1 MNNKALNVLEFD
13 KIKAEIGKFLITS
26 RGHALL
32 KKLMP
37 MSVESIVQRLIDQ
50 TKDGM
55 DIVRLKGEIPVRKL
69 ADLNDQANRLKKDG
83 NLNGTEL
90 AAIGQVLKN
99 TSELKEFFE
108 GLHDDAIDLRQLY
121 DLNDDLIDN
130 PSLTTRINK
139 SLDESGRVLNAA
151 SPDLKYIREHIE
163 RLNDQIRHAMEQFT
177 RGKNTKYLT
186 ESIVTL
192 RDDRFVVP
200 VKTEYRAKFG
210 GVVHDQ
216 SASGQTLYIEPQA
229 VVGLNNQL
237 HDDQTSEKLEE
248 IRILNELSDLVRPE
262 IDDIVKNNDVLAQFD
277 LINAKAKYAKEIK
290 GTEPLISKERV
301 VDLKDAKH
309 PLIDPKRV
317 VANDIKIGDDYQ
329 TMLITGPNTGGKTI
343 TMKTLGLIQ
352 AMAQAG
358 LFIPAHEESEVAV
371 FDEIFVDIGD
381 EQSIEQNLSTF
392 SSHMDNII
400 NIIHKVSQNS
410 LVLIDELGAGT
421 DPQEG
426 ASIAIAI
433 LEKLA
438 KSNCMIMAT
447 THYPEL
453 KIFAYNTKD
462 TINASMEFDD
472 KSLKPTYRLL
482 IGIPGASNAFNIAG
496 RLGMDRDVVERGE
509 SLMSGESQDLN
520 NMITDLENRRK
531 EFEKKNQELDTQLAK
546 NKEIQDDYEKKQ
558 VALANSKDSE
568 IQAAKVRANQIVAK
582 AKGKSD
588 KIIDHLRE
596 MERKGVAVKEDQ
608 LISAKTELKNLHQDE
623 TVKKNRVLR
632 RNKRKQALKV
642 GDEVKAIP
650 YGQIGTIVRKNRND
664 EYEVQLGI
672 LKMKFKSDDLEK
684 VQSSKDNDEPKPT
697 MVRRTKS
704 TGLSSKLDLRGK
716 RYEEAM
722 TELDSYIDEALL
734 AGYNQVT
741 IVHGFGTGV
750 IRKGVTKYLQGNPR
764 VKSFGYAPA
773 SSGGSG
779 ATIVDL

>member
-1 MNNKALNVLEFD
+1 MNNKSLNVLEFD
-13 KIKAEIGKFLITS
+13 KIKDEIAKYLITT
-26 RGHALL
+26 RGKQLL

-37 MSVESIVQRLIDQ
+37 MSVESIVHRLIDQ

-69 ADLNDQANRLKKDG
+69 ADLHDEANRLKKQG

-90 AAIGQVLKN
+90 AAVGQVLKN
-99 TSELKEFFE
+99 TAELTNFFDE
-108 GLHDDAIDLRQLY
+108 LHDDEVPLRELY
-121 DLNDDLIDN
+121 NLSDNLIDN
-130 PSLTTRINK
+130 PSLTRRIDK
-139 SLDESGRVLNAA
+139 SIDETGRVLDTA
-151 SPDLKYIREHIE
+151 SEDLQYIRNQINK
-163 RLNDQIRHAMEQFT
+163 LNEQIRQSMEQYT

-186 ESIVTL
+186 EAIVTL

-237 HDDQTSEKLEE
+237 HEAQTSEKLEE
-248 IRILNELSDLVRPE
+248 IRILGVLSDLVRPE
-262 IDDIVKNNDVLAQFD
+262 IDDILKNNETLAQFD
-277 LINAKAKYAKEIK
+277 LINAKAKYANEIK
-290 GTEPLISKERV
+290 ATEPLISKDNI
-301 VDLKDAKH
+301 VDLKQAKH
-309 PLIDPKRV
+309 PLIDPDKV
-317 VANDIKIGDDYQ
+317 VANDIKLGDDYR

-352 AMAQAG
+352 IMAQAG
-358 LFIPAHEESEVAV
+358 LFIPAREESQVAV
-371 FDEIFVDIGD
+371 FDEVFVDIGD

-400 NIIHKVSQNS
+400 NFMRKVSQRS

-426 ASIAIAI
+426 AAIAIAI
-433 LEKLA
+433 LEKLSE
-438 KSNCMIMAT
+438 SNCEIMAT

-453 KIFAYNTKD
+453 KIYAYNTEN

-482 IGIPGASNAFNIAG
+482 IGIPGASNALNIAA
-496 RLGMDRDVVERGE
+496 RLGMDSSVIERGK

-520 NMITDLENRRK
+520 NMINDLEKRRK
-531 EFEKKNQELDTQLAK
+531 EFEQKNAQLDQQLSK
-546 NKEIQDDYEKKQ
+546 NKQVQEEYETEKT
-558 VALANSKDSE
+558 ALENSKDNE
-568 IQAAKVRANQIVAK
+568 IRAAKVRANQIVSSTKKKSEKIIDRLKELERSGNAVK
-582 AKGKSD
+582 AD
-588 KIIDHLRE
+588 KII
-596 MERKGVAVKEDQ
+596 
-608 LISAKTELKNLHQDE
+608 SARTELKNLHQDE
-623 TVKKNRVLR
+623 AKKKNRVLR
-632 RNKRKQALKV
+632 REKRRQQLKV

-650 YGQIGTIVRKNRND
+650 YGQFGTIIRKDKNNK
-664 EYEVQLGI
+664 YEVQLGI
-672 LKMKFKSDDLEK
+672 LKMKFDAADLEK
-684 VQSSKDNDEPKPT
+684 SQAKPEEKEERKT
-697 MVRRTKS
+697 LVKRTKS
-704 TGLSSKLDLRGK
+704 SSLSSKLDLRGE

-722 TELDSYIDEALL
+722 SDLDQYIDAALL

-750 IRKGVTKYLQGNPR
+750 IRNGVTKYLQSNPR

>member
-32 KKLMP
+32 KRLMP

-108 GLHDDAIDLRQLY
+108 GLHDDAVDLRQLY
-121 DLNDDLIDN
+121 ELNDDLIDN
-130 PSLTTRINK
+130 PTLTTRINK
-139 SLDESGRVLNAA
+139 SLDESGRVLDAA

-163 RLNDQIRHAMEQFT
+163 RLSAQIRHAMEQYT
-177 RGKNTKYLT
+177 RGKSTKYLT
-186 ESIVTL
+186 EAIVTL

-237 HDDQTSEKLEE
+237 HDNQTSEKLEE
-248 IRILNELSDLVRPE
+248 IKILNELSDLVRPE

-301 VDLKDAKH
+301 VDLKEAKH
-309 PLIDPKRV
+309 PLIDPDRV
-317 VANDIKIGDDYQ
+317 IANDIKIGDGYK

-343 TMKTLGLIQ
+343 TMKTLGLLQ

-433 LEKLA
+433 LEKLS
-438 KSNCMIMAT
+438 KSDCMIMAT

-453 KIFAYNTKD
+453 KVFAYNTEE

-531 EFEKKNQELDTQLAK
+531 EFEQKNQDLSEQLAK
-546 NKEIQDDYEKKQ
+546 NKAIEDDYEQKQ

-568 IQAAKVRANQIVAK
+568 IQAAKVRANQIVAR

-684 VQSSKDNDEPKPT
+684 VQASKDEDEPKPT

-704 TGLSSKLDLRGK
+704 SGLSSKLDLRGK

-722 TELDSYIDEALL
+722 TELDRYIDEALL

-750 IRKGVTKYLQGNPR
+750 IRKGVTKYLQTNPR

>member
-1 MNNKALNVLEFD
+1 MNNKALKVLEFD
-13 KIKAEIGKFLITS
+13 KIKAEIAKYLITT
-26 RGHALL
+26 RGNTLL

-50 TKDGM
+50 TKDGA
-55 DIVRLKGEIPVRKL
+55 DILRIKGEIPVRKL
-69 ADLNDQANRLKKDG
+69 ADLHDQANRLKKDG

-90 AAIGQVLKN
+90 AQIGQVLQN
-99 TSELKEFFE
+99 TTELKEFFA
-108 GLHDDAIDLRQLY
+108 GLKDDRIDLRQLY
-121 DLNDDLIDN
+121 ELNDKLIDN
-130 PSLTTRINK
+130 PGLTKRISR
-139 SLDESGRVLNAA
+139 SLDDTGRVLDTA
-151 SPDLKYIREHIE
+151 SDDLKYIRGRIS
-163 RLNDQIRHAMEQFT
+163 RLNDQIRQSMEQYT

-186 ESIVTL
+186 EAIVTL
-192 RDDRFVVP
+192 RDDRFVIP
-200 VKTEYRAKFG
+200 VKTEYKAKFG

-237 HDDQTSEKLEE
+237 HESQVSEKMEE
-248 IRILNELSDLVRPE
+248 VRILNDLSDLVRPE
-262 IDDIVKNNDVLAQFD
+262 IDEIVKNNEVLAQFD
-277 LINAKAKYAKEIK
+277 LINAKAKYAREIK
-290 GTEPLISKERV
+290 ATEPLISKDHV
-301 VDLKDAKH
+301 VELYNAKH
-309 PLIDPKRV
+309 PLIDPDKV
-317 VANDIKIGDDYQ
+317 VANDIKMGDGYK

-352 AMAQAG
+352 LMAQAG
-358 LFIPAHEESEVAV
+358 LFIPAREESEIAV
-371 FDEIFVDIGD
+371 FDEVFVDIGD

-400 NIIHKVSQNS
+400 NIIHKVSGHS

-426 ASIAIAI
+426 AAIAIAI

-438 KSNCMIMAT
+438 QSHCFIMAT

-453 KIFAYNTKD
+453 KVFAYNTPE

-472 KSLKPTYRLL
+472 ESLKPTYRLL
-482 IGIPGASNAFNIAG
+482 IGIPGASNAFNIAA
-496 RLGMDRDVVERGE
+496 RLGMDRSVVDRGQ

-520 NMITDLENRRK
+520 NMIADLENRRK
-531 EFEKKNQELDTQLAK
+531 EFEQKNEQLQVQLSK
-546 NKEIQDDYEKKQ
+546 NKDVQKDYEQKSD
-558 VALANSKDSE
+558 ALDKSKASE

-582 AKGKSD
+582 AKKESE

-596 MERKGVAVKEDQ
+596 MERKGSMVKEDQ
-608 LISAKTELKNLHQDE
+608 IISAKTGLKNLHQDE
-623 TVKKNRVLR
+623 TIKKNKVLR
-632 RNKRKQALKV
+632 RNKRKQILKV
-642 GDEVKAIP
+642 GDDVKALP
-650 YGQIGTIVRKNRND
+650 YDQIGTIVRKNKDN

-672 LKMKFKSDDLEK
+672 LKMKFGAEDLEK
-684 VQSSKDNDEPKPT
+684 VQSTEPEPEKKPT
-697 MVRRTKS
+697 MVRRTRS
-704 TGLSSKLDLRGK
+704 TGLSSKLDLRGE

-722 TELDSYIDEALL
+722 SDLDQYIDAALL

-750 IRKGVTKYLQGNPR
+750 IRKGVTNYLQRNPR

>member
-13 KIKAEIGKFLITS
+13 KIKAEIGRFLITS
-26 RGHALL
+26 RGNTLL

-69 ADLNDQANRLKKDG
+69 ADLHDQANRLKKDG

-90 AAIGQVLKN
+90 ASIGEVLKN
-99 TSELKEFFE
+99 TSELKAFFE
-108 GLHDDAIDLRQLY
+108 KLKDDQVDLRQLY
-121 DLNDDLIDN
+121 DLNENLIDN
-130 PSLTTRINK
+130 PSLTSRITK
-139 SLDESGRVLNAA
+139 SVDDTGRVLDTA
-151 SPDLKYIREHIE
+151 SEDLKYIREQIS
-163 RLNDQIRHAMEQFT
+163 RLNDEIRSSMERYT
-177 RGKNTKYLT
+177 RGKGTKYLS
-186 ESIVTL
+186 EAIVTL

-216 SASGQTLYIEPQA
+216 SASGQTLYIEPEA
-229 VVGLNNQL
+229 VVGLNNRL
-237 HDDQTSEKLEE
+237 HDAQTSEKLEE
-248 IRILNELSDLVRPE
+248 IRILNQLSDLVRPE
-262 IDDIVKNNDVLAQFD
+262 IDDIVKNNEVLGEFD
-277 LINAKAKYAKEIK
+277 LINAKAKYGNEIK
-290 GTEPLISKERV
+290 GTEPLISDNHV
-301 VDLKDAKH
+301 VDLKEAKH
-309 PLIDPKRV
+309 PLIDPDRV
-317 VANDIKIGDDYQ
+317 VANDIKIGDDFK

-358 LFIPAHEESEVAV
+358 LFIPAHEESQVSV

-400 NIIHKVSQNS
+400 NIMHKVSDRS

-426 ASIAIAI
+426 AAIAIAI
-433 LEKLA
+433 LEKLS
-438 KSNCMIMAT
+438 KSNCVIMAT

-453 KIFAYNTKD
+453 KVYAYNTTD
-462 TINASMEFDD
+462 TINASMEFDE
-472 KSLKPTYRLL
+472 KSLKPTYRLM
-482 IGIPGASNAFNIAG
+482 IGIPGSSNAFNIAA
-496 RLGMDRDVVERGE
+496 RLGMDREVVDRGQ

-520 NMITDLENRRK
+520 NMIKDLENRRK
-531 EFEKKNQELDTQLAK
+531 EFEKKNEYLSSQLTH
-546 NKEIQDDYEKKQ
+546 NKEIEDDYEKKRTE
-558 VALANSKDSE
+558 LDNSKESE
-568 IQAAKVRANQIVAK
+568 LQAAKVRANQIVSK
-582 AKGKSD
+582 SRKESD
-588 KIIDHLRE
+588 KIIDRLRKLE
-596 MERKGVAVKEDQ
+596 QDGVAVKEDQ
-608 LISAKTELKNLHQDE
+608 IISAKTGLKNLHQDE
-623 TVKKNRVLR
+623 AVKKNKVLR
-632 RNKRKQALKV
+632 RNKRKQQLKV
-642 GDEVKAIP
+642 GDEVKALT
-650 YGQIGTIVRKNRND
+650 YGQIGTIVRKDKND
-664 EYEVQLGI
+664 QYEVQLGI
-672 LKMKFKSDDLEK
+672 LKMKFSEDDLEK
-684 VQSSKDNDEPKPT
+684 TDAKPEEAEKKPT
-697 MVRRTKS
+697 MIRRTKS

-722 TELDSYIDEALL
+722 TELDQYIDSALL

-750 IRKGVTKYLQGNPR
+750 IRKGVTKYLQRNPR

>member
-1 MNNKALNVLEFD
+1 MNNKALNVLEFG
-13 KIKAEIGKFLITS
+13 KIKTEIAKYLITS
-26 RGHALL
+26 RGNTLL

-55 DIVRLKGEIPVRKL
+55 DIVRIKGEIPVRKL
-69 ADLNDQANRLKKDG
+69 ADLHDQANRLKKDG

-90 AAIGQVLKN
+90 ASIGEVLKN

-108 GLHDDAIDLRQLY
+108 KLKDDQIDLRQLY
-121 DLNDDLIDN
+121 ELNENLIDN
-130 PSLTTRINK
+130 PTLTNRITK
-139 SLDESGRVLNAA
+139 SVDDTGKVLDTA
-151 SPDLKYIREHIE
+151 SEDLKYIREQIG
-163 RLNDQIRHAMEQFT
+163 RLNEQIRNSMDKYV
-177 RGKNTKYLT
+177 RGNNTKFLT

-200 VKTEYRAKFG
+200 VKTEYRHKFG

-216 SASGQTLYIEPQA
+216 SASGQTLYIEPEA
-229 VVGLNNQL
+229 VVGLNNRL
-237 HDDQTSEKLEE
+237 HDMQTSEKLEE

-262 IDDIVKNNDVLAQFD
+262 IDDIVKNNEVLGQFD

-290 GTEPLISKERV
+290 ATEPIISKNHV
-301 VDLKDAKH
+301 VDMKNAKH
-309 PLIDPKRV
+309 PLINPDQV
-317 VANDIKIGDDYQ
+317 VANDITIGDDFK

-343 TMKTLGLIQ
+343 TMKTLGLLQ

-358 LFIPAHEESEVAV
+358 LFIPAREESQIAV

-400 NIIHKVSQNS
+400 NIIRKVSDRS

-426 ASIAIAI
+426 AAIAIAI

-438 KSNCMIMAT
+438 KSHCVIMAT

-453 KIFAYNTKD
+453 KVFAYNTED
-462 TINASMEFDD
+462 TINASMEFDE

-482 IGIPGASNAFNIAG
+482 IGIPGSSNAFNIAA
-496 RLGMDRDVVERGE
+496 RLGMDKEVVERGQ

-531 EFEKKNQELDTQLAK
+531 EFEKKNEDLKEQLAK
-546 NKEIQDDYEKKQ
+546 NKEIQDNYEHKQ
-558 VALANSKDSE
+558 VELDNSKESE
-568 IQAAKVRANQIVAK
+568 LQAAKVRANQIVSK
-582 AKGKSD
+582 SRKESD
-588 KIIDHLRE
+588 KIIDRLRKLE
-596 MERKGVAVKEDQ
+596 QSGIAVKEDQ
-608 LISAKTELKNLHQDE
+608 IISAKTGLKNLHQDE
-623 TVKKNRVLR
+623 TVKKNKVLK
-632 RNKRKQALKV
+632 RNKHRQELKV
-642 GDEVKAIP
+642 GDEVKVLT
-650 YGQIGTIVRKNRND
+650 YGQFGTIVRKDKNGQF
-664 EYEVQLGI
+664 EVQLGI
-672 LKMKFKSDDLEK
+672 LKMKFDGNDLEK
-684 VQSSKDNDEPKPT
+684 TDAKPEEETKKT

-704 TGLSSKLDLRGK
+704 SGLSSKLDLRGK

-722 TELDSYIDEALL
+722 TELDSYIDSALL
-734 AGYNQVT
+734 SGYNQVT

-750 IRKGVTKYLQGNPR
+750 IRKGVTKYLQSNPR

>member
-26 RGHALL
+26 RGNTLL

-55 DIVRLKGEIPVRKL
+55 DIVRFKGEIPVRKL
-69 ADLNDQANRLKKDG
+69 ADLHDQANRLKKDG

-90 AAIGQVLKN
+90 AAIGEVLKN

-108 GLHDDAIDLRQLY
+108 KLKDDQIDLRQLY
-121 DLNDDLIDN
+121 DLNEKLIDN
-130 PSLTTRINK
+130 PGLTTRITK
-139 SLDESGRVLNAA
+139 SVDDTGRVLDTA
-151 SPDLKYIREHIE
+151 SDDLKYIREQIS
-163 RLNDQIRHAMEQFT
+163 RLNSDIRSSMERYT

-216 SASGQTLYIEPQA
+216 SASGQTLYIEPEA
-229 VVGLNNQL
+229 VVGLNNRL
-237 HDDQTSEKLEE
+237 HDSQTSEKLEE
-248 IRILNELSDLVRPE
+248 IRILNQLSDLVRPE
-262 IDDIVKNNDVLAQFD
+262 IDDIVKNNEVLGEFD
-277 LINAKAKYAKEIK
+277 LINAKAKYANEIK
-290 GTEPLISKERV
+290 GTEPLISDDHV

-309 PLIDPKRV
+309 PLIDPDRV
-317 VANDIKIGDDYQ
+317 IANDIKIGDDYK

-358 LFIPAHEESEVAV
+358 LFIPAHEESQVAV

-400 NIIHKVSQNS
+400 NIMHKVSERS

-426 ASIAIAI
+426 AAIAIAI
-433 LEKLA
+433 LEKLS
-438 KSNCMIMAT
+438 KSDCVIMAT

-453 KIFAYNTKD
+453 KVYAYNTTD
-462 TINASMEFDD
+462 TINASMEFDE
-472 KSLKPTYRLL
+472 KSLKPTYRLM
-482 IGIPGASNAFNIAG
+482 IGIPGSSNAFNIAA
-496 RLGMDRDVVERGE
+496 RLGMDREVVDRGQ

-520 NMITDLENRRK
+520 NMIKDLENRRK
-531 EFEKKNQELDTQLAK
+531 EFEKKNEDLNAQLTH
-546 NKEIQDDYEKKQ
+546 NKEIEDDYEKKRTE
-558 VALANSKDSE
+558 LDNSKESE
-568 IQAAKVRANQIVAK
+568 IQAAKVRANQIVSK
-582 AKGKSD
+582 SRKESD
-588 KIIDHLRE
+588 KIIDRLRKLE
-596 MERKGVAVKEDQ
+596 QAGVAVKEDQ
-608 LISAKTELKNLHQDE
+608 IISAKTGLKNLHQDE
-623 TVKKNRVLR
+623 AVKKNKVLR
-632 RNKRKQALKV
+632 RNKRKQQLKV
-642 GDEVKAIP
+642 GDEVKALT
-650 YGQIGTIVRKNRND
+650 YGQIGTIVRKDKNNQ
-664 EYEVQLGI
+664 YEVQLGI
-672 LKMKFKSDDLEK
+672 LKMKFSEDDLEK
-684 VQSSKDNDEPKPT
+684 TDAKPEESEKKPT

-704 TGLSSKLDLRGK
+704 SGLSSKLDLRGK

-722 TELDSYIDEALL
+722 TELDQYIDSALL

-750 IRKGVTKYLQGNPR
+750 IRKGVTKYLQRNPR

>member
-13 KIKAEIGKFLITS
+13 KIKDEIAKYLITS
-26 RGHALL
+26 RGQALL

-37 MSVESIVQRLIDQ
+37 MSVESIVHRLIDQ

-69 ADLNDQANRLKKDG
+69 EDLHDQANRLKKDG

-99 TSELKEFFE
+99 TAELKAFFE
-108 GLHDDAIDLRQLY
+108 QLHDDEVALRELFN
-121 DLNDDLIDN
+121 LSNDLIDN
-130 PSLTTRINK
+130 PVLTRRIDK
-139 SLDESGRVLNAA
+139 SIDESGRVLDTA
-151 SPDLKYIREHIE
+151 SEDLQYIRNQINK
-163 RLNDQIRHAMEQFT
+163 LNETIRQSMEQYT

-186 ESIVTL
+186 EAIVTL

-237 HDDQTSEKLEE
+237 HDAQTSERLEE
-248 IRILNELSDLVRPE
+248 TRILAELSDLVRPE
-262 IDDIVKNNDVLAQFD
+262 IDDIVKNNEVLAQFD
-277 LINAKAKYAKEIK
+277 LINAKAKYANQIK
-290 GTEPLISKERV
+290 GTEPLISRDNI
-301 VDLKDAKH
+301 VDLKEAKH
-309 PLIDPKRV
+309 PLIDPDRV
-317 VANDIKIGDDYQ
+317 VANDIKIGDDYR

-343 TMKTLGLIQ
+343 SMKTLGLLQI
-352 AMAQAG
+352 MAQAG
-358 LFIPAHEESEVAV
+358 LFIPAHEESQIGV
-371 FDEIFVDIGD
+371 FDEVFVDIGD

-400 NIIHKVSQNS
+400 NIMKNVSERS

-426 ASIAIAI
+426 AAIAIAI
-433 LEKLA
+433 LEKLSE
-438 KSNCMIMAT
+438 SNCEIVAT

-453 KIFAYNTKD
+453 KIYAYNAEK

-482 IGIPGASNAFNIAG
+482 IGIPGASNALNIAA
-496 RLGMDRDVVERGE
+496 RLGMDNEVITRGR

-520 NMITDLENRRK
+520 NMINDLEKRRK
-531 EFEKKNQELDTQLAK
+531 EFEANNIELEQQLEK
-546 NKEIQDDYEKKQ
+546 NKKVEESFETERT
-558 VALANSKDSE
+558 ALENSKDSE
-568 IQAAKVRANQIVAK
+568 IQAAKVRANQIVSSTK
-582 AKGKSD
+582 KKSE
-588 KIIDHLRE
+588 KIIDRLKE
-596 MERKGVAVKEDQ
+596 LERSGNAVKADQ
-608 LISAKTELKNLHQDE
+608 IISARTDLKNLHQED
-623 TVKKNRVLR
+623 VSKKNRVLR
-632 RNKRKQALKV
+632 RAKRRQELKV
-642 GDEVKAIP
+642 GDDVKAIP
-650 YGQIGTIVRKNRND
+650 YGQFGTIVRKDKNNK
-664 EYEVQLGI
+664 YEVQLGI
-672 LKMKFKSDDLEK
+672 LKMKFDAADLEK
-684 VQSSKDNDEPKPT
+684 TQSKPEEKESKPT

-704 TGLSSKLDLRGK
+704 TSLSSKLDLRGE

-722 TELDSYIDEALL
+722 TDLDNYIDEALL

-750 IRKGVTKYLQGNPR
+750 IRNGVTKYLQGNPR

>member
-1 MNNKALNVLEFD
+1 MNNKALSVLEFD
-13 KIKAEIGKFLITS
+13 KIKDEIAKYLITS
-26 RGHALL
+26 RGKTLL

-37 MSVESIVQRLIDQ
+37 MSVESIVHRLIDQ

-69 ADLNDQANRLKKDG
+69 DDLHDQANRLKKDG

-99 TSELKEFFE
+99 TSELKQFFE
-108 GLHDDAIDLRQLY
+108 TMHDDEITLRELY
-121 DLNDDLIDN
+121 NLSDKLIDN
-130 PSLTTRINK
+130 PQLTKRINQ
-139 SLDESGRVLNAA
+139 SVDESGRLLDTA
-151 SPDLKYIREHIE
+151 SDDLGYIRNQINK
-163 RLNDQIRHAMEQFT
+163 LNDQIRHSMEQFT
-177 RGKNTKYLT
+177 RGKGTKYLT
-186 ESIVTL
+186 EAIVTL

-216 SASGQTLYIEPQA
+216 SASGQTLYIEPQS
-229 VVGLNNQL
+229 VVGMNNQL
-237 HDDQTSEKLEE
+237 HDAQTSERLEE
-248 IRILNELSDLVRPE
+248 IKILGELSDLVRP
-262 IDDIVKNNDVLAQFD
+262 DISDILNNNEVLAEFD
-277 LINAKAKYAKEIK
+277 LINAKAKYANQIK
-290 GTEPLISKERV
+290 ATEPLVSRDNI
-301 VDLKDAKH
+301 VDLKQAKH
-309 PLIDPKRV
+309 PLIDPDKI
-317 VANDIKIGDDYQ
+317 VANDIKIGDDYK

-352 AMAQAG
+352 IMAQAG
-358 LFIPAHEESEVAV
+358 LFIPAHEESHVAV
-371 FDEIFVDIGD
+371 FDEVFVDIGD

-400 NIIHKVSQNS
+400 NIMKNVTDKS

-426 ASIAIAI
+426 AAIAIAI
-433 LEKLA
+433 LEELS
-438 KSNCMIMAT
+438 KSDCEIMAT

-453 KIFAYNTKD
+453 KIYAYNTQD

-482 IGIPGASNAFNIAG
+482 IGIPGASNAFNIAS
-496 RLGMDRDVVERGE
+496 RLGMNSSVVERGK

-520 NMITDLENRRK
+520 NMISDLENRRK
-531 EFEKKNQELDTQLAK
+531 EFENNNQKLEQQLAK
-546 NKEIQDDYEKKQ
+546 NKEVEEDYENQRDQLEK
-558 VALANSKDSE
+558 SKDSE
-568 IQAAKVRANQIVAK
+568 IKAAKIRANQIVSSTK
-582 AKGKSD
+582 KKTE
-588 KIIDHLRE
+588 KIIDHLKE
-596 MERKGVAVKEDQ
+596 LERSGVAVKDDQ
-608 LISAKTELKNLHQDE
+608 IISARTDLKNLHQDE
-623 TVKKNRVLR
+623 ATKKNRVLR
-632 RNKRKQALKV
+632 RAKKRQQLKV

-650 YGQIGTIVRKNRND
+650 YGQIGTIIRKNKDNQ
-664 EYEVQLGI
+664 YEVQLGI
-672 LKMKFKSDDLEK
+672 LKMKFDAVDLEK
-684 VQSSKDNDEPKPT
+684 TDQKVEQDQPKPT
-697 MVRRTKS
+697 LVKRTKS
-704 TGLSSKLDLRGK
+704 SLLSSKLDLRGE
-716 RYEEAM
+716 RYDEAM
-722 TELDSYIDEALL
+722 TDLDRYIDEALL

>member
-26 RGHALL
+26 RGKTLL

-69 ADLNDQANRLKKDG
+69 ADLHDQANRLKKDG

-90 AAIGQVLKN
+90 ASIGEVLKN

-108 GLHDDAIDLRQLY
+108 KLKDDEVDLRQLY
-121 DLNDDLIDN
+121 DLNEKLIDN
-130 PSLTTRINK
+130 PSLTTRITK
-139 SLDESGRVLNAA
+139 SVDDTGRVLDTA
-151 SPDLKYIREHIE
+151 SDDLKYIREQIS
-163 RLNDQIRHAMEQFT
+163 RLNAEIRSAMERYT
-177 RGKNTKYLT
+177 RGKGTKYLT
-186 ESIVTL
+186 EAIVTL

-216 SASGQTLYIEPQA
+216 SASGQTLYIEPEA
-229 VVGLNNQL
+229 VVGLNNRL
-237 HDDQTSEKLEE
+237 HDSQTSEKLEE
-248 IRILNELSDLVRPE
+248 IRILNQLSDLVRPE
-262 IDDIVKNNDVLAQFD
+262 IDDIVKNNEVLGEFD
-277 LINAKAKYAKEIK
+277 LVNAKAKYANEIK
-290 GTEPLISKERV
+290 GTEPLISEDHV
-301 VDLKDAKH
+301 VDLREAKH
-309 PLIDPKRV
+309 PLIDPERV
-317 VANDIKIGDDYQ
+317 VANDIEIGDDYK

-358 LFIPAHEESEVAV
+358 LFIPAHEESKIAV

-400 NIIHKVSQNS
+400 NIMHKVSDRS

-426 ASIAIAI
+426 AAIAIAI
-433 LEKLA
+433 LEKLS
-438 KSNCMIMAT
+438 KSDCVIMAT

-453 KIFAYNTKD
+453 KVYAYNTTD
-462 TINASMEFDD
+462 TINASMEFDE
-472 KSLKPTYRLL
+472 KSLKPTYRLM
-482 IGIPGASNAFNIAG
+482 IGIPGSSNAFNIAS
-496 RLGMDRDVVERGE
+496 RLGMDRDVVDRGQ

-520 NMITDLENRRK
+520 NMIKDLENRRK
-531 EFEKKNQELDTQLAK
+531 EFEKKNEDLESQLTR
-546 NKEIQDDYEKKQ
+546 NKQIEDDYEQKRTE
-558 VALANSKDSE
+558 LNNSKDSE
-568 IQAAKVRANQIVAK
+568 IQAAKVRANQIISK
-582 AKGKSD
+582 SRKESD
-588 KIIDHLRE
+588 KIIARLRKLE
-596 MERKGVAVKEDQ
+596 QDGVAVKEDQ
-608 LISAKTELKNLHQDE
+608 IISAKTGLKNLHQDE
-623 TVKKNRVLR
+623 TVKKNKVLR

-642 GDEVKAIP
+642 GDEVKALT
-650 YGQIGTIVRKNRND
+650 YGQIGTIVRKDRND
-664 EYEVQLGI
+664 QYEVQLGI
-672 LKMKFKSDDLEK
+672 LKMKFSGDELEK
-684 VQSSKDNDEPKPT
+684 TNAKPEETEKKPT
-697 MVRRTKS
+697 MVKRTKS
-704 TGLSSKLDLRGK
+704 SGLSSKLDLRGK

-722 TELDSYIDEALL
+722 TELDSYIDSALL

-750 IRKGVTKYLQGNPR
+750 IRKGVTKYLQRNPR